1 MTTNLQRALRLL
13 EDGFQRAQWAGGGSP
28 QGTGL
33 WSFRG
38 DDGGGGGDV
47 SGGDSGG
54 GGGGG
59 GADGLLR
66 VSGTGPTERRSARA
80 RAAARRAAGVAAPC
94 AVARRGRDAVAAA
107 RALIQFMSH
116 ITSRI
121 LPLRGRLTQRVE
133 RLVVKPHAENN
144 LQLCGDHISGGFP
157 RPP

>member
-1 MTTNLQRALRLL
+1 MTANLQRALRLL
-13 EDGFQRAQWAGGGSP
+13 KDGYPRVQWAGGGSP

-66 VSGTGPTERRSARA
+66 VSSTGPTEAERA
-80 RAAARRAAGVAAPC
+80 PEQQYAAPREWRRRAQWRAEAAMLSPPC
-94 AVARRGRDAVAAA
+94 A
-107 RALIQFMSH
+107 
-116 ITSRI
+116 
-121 LPLRGRLTQRVE
+121 
-133 RLVVKPHAENN
+133 
-144 LQLCGDHISGGFP
+144 C
-157 RPP
+157 

>member
-1 MTTNLQRALRLL
+1 V
-13 EDGFQRAQWAGGGSP
+13 QWAGGGLP

-66 VSGTGPTERRSARA
+66 VSGTGPTEAERAPEQQHAAPREWRRRAQWRAEAAMLSPPRA
-80 RAAARRAAGVAAPC
+80 R
-94 AVARRGRDAVAAA
+94 
-107 RALIQFMSH
+107 
-116 ITSRI
+116 
-121 LPLRGRLTQRVE
+121 
-133 RLVVKPHAENN
+133 
-144 LQLCGDHISGGFP
+144 
-157 RPP
+157 

>member
-1 MTTNLQRALRLL
+1 MTANLQRALRLL
-13 EDGFQRAQWAGGGSP
+13 EDGFPRVQWVGGGSP

-66 VSGTGPTERRSARA
+66 VSVTGPTERRSAP
-80 RAAARRAAGVAAPC
+80 RAAARRTAGVAAPC
-94 AVARRGRDAVAAA
+94 AVAR
-107 RALIQFMSH
+107 
-116 ITSRI
+116 
-121 LPLRGRLTQRVE
+121 
-133 RLVVKPHAENN
+133 
-144 LQLCGDHISGGFP
+144 
-157 RPP
+157 